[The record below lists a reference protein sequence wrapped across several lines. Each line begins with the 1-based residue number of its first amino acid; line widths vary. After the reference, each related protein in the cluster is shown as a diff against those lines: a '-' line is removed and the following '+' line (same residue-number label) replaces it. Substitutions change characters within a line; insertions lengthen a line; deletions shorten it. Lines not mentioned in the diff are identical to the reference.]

1 MSTTKL
7 PSVSTTITEE
17 QMPPRRA
24 ESEPSVLAWVA
35 LLAGL
40 SAVVGALA
48 AMFWASIVTLPT
60 WRIDEATSMAVM
72 SERGVTEIVAA
83 DVWFVITGAIVGVG
97 LGLVTWKWFRPLGW
111 PTALLAVG
119 SGLLAA
125 IVCWQVGQLLGPGS
139 EAERVAAADP
149 GAAVPASLQL
159 RSLSALAV
167 WGFAAV
173 TPVLLV
179 SSLGPDEEDPST
191 RRRRDR
197 DRAQAPRPPEETGT
211 VDERGVF
218 TSPDETAG

>member
-1 MSTTKL
+1 MSTT
-7 PSVSTTITEE
+7 VTEE
-17 QMPPRRA
+17 QTPPRRA

-48 AMFWASIVTLPT
+48 AMFWSSVVTLPT
-60 WRIDEATSMAVM
+60 WRIDEATSVAVM
-72 SERGVTEIVAA
+72 SERGITEIVAA

-119 SGLLAA
+119 AGLLAA
-125 IVCWQVGQLLGPGS
+125 VVCWQIGELLGPGS

-149 GAAVPASLQL
+149 GAVVPASLQL
-159 RSLSALAV
+159 RSLSAIAV

-179 SSLGPDEEDPST
+179 SSLGPDEEDPTT
-191 RRRRDR
+191 RRRKDR
-197 DRAQAPRPPEETGT
+197 GQAVEAPPSTET
-211 VDERGVF
+211 VDERGVL
-218 TSPDETAG
+218 TSLDETTG

>member
-1 MSTTKL
+1 M
-7 PSVSTTITEE
+7 STTITEE
-17 QMPPRRA
+17 QAAPRRA
-24 ESEPSVLAWVA
+24 DSEPSVLLWVL

-40 SAVVGALA
+40 STVVGVLA
-48 AMFWASIVTLPT
+48 AMFWASVVTVPT

-72 SERGVTEIVAA
+72 SERGVTQIVAA
-83 DVWFVITGAIVGVG
+83 DVWFVITGAMVGVG

-125 IVCWQVGQLLGPGS
+125 VVCWQVGQLLGPGS

-149 GAAVPASLQL
+149 GAIVPASLQL

-179 SSLGPDEEDPST
+179 SSLGPDDEDPAT
-191 RRRRDR
+191 RRRRRREQPQEQLPD
-197 DRAQAPRPPEETGT
+197 AETGT
-211 VDERGVF
+211 VDERGVL
-218 TSPDETAG
+218 TGPEETIA

>member
-1 MSTTKL
+1 M
-7 PSVSTTITEE
+7 STTITEE
-17 QMPPRRA
+17 QAPPPRRA
-24 ESEPSVLAWVA
+24 SAEPSVLAWVL

-40 SAVVGALA
+40 SAVVGVLA
-48 AMFWASIVTLPT
+48 AMFWASVVTVPT
-60 WRIDEATSMAVM
+60 WQIDEATSVAVM

-119 SGLLAA
+119 SGLLAG

-139 EAERVAAADP
+139 EAERVAAANP
-149 GAAVPASLQL
+149 GAVVPASLQL

-179 SSLGPDEEDPST
+179 SSLGPDEEDPMT

-197 DRAQAPRPPEETGT
+197 DREAEPPAPRESGT
-211 VDERGVF
+211 VDERGVL
-218 TSPDETAG
+218 TSPEESTS